1 MTPGRRRWLPAA
13 GAFVLVA
20 VALPACGKDSPS
32 ILDHHG
38 PEARHVAGVWWL
50 MFGLAAAVYVVVAG
64 LVVIAIVRGRRTST
78 PAEDGAAVVRA
89 GTDRRS
95 ESAFIWAG
103 GIVAPVVILAI
114 LAVVTVTTTR
124 DVRRAQDG
132 ELQVEVTAK
141 RWWWDVRYP
150 ESGVATADE
159 IHIPVGRPIDV
170 VLRSDNV
177 VHSFWVPQ
185 LAGKLDAVPG
195 QTNHL
200 RFQASTPGTYLG
212 ECAEYCGLQH
222 ARMGFIVIADAP
234 ADFDRWLARRS
245 GAGTGPTSEAT
256 AEGQLVFMREACAG
270 CHAIRNTQATATLGP
285 DLSDFGSR
293 QWIGSVTLP
302 NTRGNLA
309 GWISN
314 SQTIKPGNLM
324 PPISLEPDELDAL
337 VAYLESLK

>member
-1 MTPGRRRWLPAA
+1 MTPPRSRR
-13 GAFVLVA
+13 LVA
-20 VALPACGKDSPS
+20 LGAVALVVVALPACGRDSPS

-64 LVVIAIVRGRRTST
+64 LVVIAILKGRRDPEPTAIV
-78 PAEDGAAVVRA
+78 PA
-89 GTDRRS
+89 GTDGRS

-103 GIVAPVVILAI
+103 GIVAPVVILAV

-124 DVRRAQDG
+124 DVRRAKAG

-150 ESGVATADE
+150 EAGVATADE
-159 IHIPVGRPIDV
+159 VHIPVGRPIDV

-200 RFQASTPGTYLG
+200 RFEASQPGTYLG
-212 ECAEYCGLQH
+212 ECAEYCGIQH
-222 ARMGFIVIADAP
+222 ARMGFIVVADAP

-270 CHAIRNTQATATLGP
+270 CHTIRNTQATGTLGP

-324 PPISLEPDELDAL
+324 PPISLDADELTAL